1 MLRVPP
7 RVRSQV
13 SPAGTYTFNVLDVNN
28 CPVTTAPVTI
38 TPPTPVVAAAAV
50 TSNYNGSQV
59 SCFGLSDGVITVT
72 ASGGT
77 GTLQYTFDQIPANTS
92 GQFSGIFSGVPAGV
106 GYTFTVRDVNNCSIV
121 TVPINVTQPVAINAS
136 GVVSSNYNGED
147 ITCVGAADGAIL
159 ITANDGTGAYTYKLD
174 QAPSNTT
181 GDATGNYT
189 GLSAGSYTV
198 TVRDANNCFVVTA
211 PIIIT
216 SPPVLT
222 ATAAVTSN
230 YNGRQI
236 SCNGASDGIITVTPG
251 GGVPGYT
258 FVLVEMPANVSGAAT
273 GIFTGVPAG
282 TYTIEVRDLN
292 LCQRITT
299 AVTVSEPAVLTATS
313 AVTSNY
319 NGEQISCNGASDG
332 IIKVTTSGGTTPYS
346 FVLVEIPG
354 NVTGCS
360 YWYLHGYTRRHVYVQ
375 CVGCKQLSGNHITRN
390 RFRANTGC
398 SVSSGDK
405 QLQWIANQ
413 L

>member
-1 MLRVPP
+1 VLTATSAVTSNFNGQQISCNGASDGTIKVTPTGGTVPYSYVLVEIP
-7 RVRSQV
+7 GNVTGAASGTFTGV
-13 SPAGTYTFNVLDVNN
+13 PAGTYTFNVLDVNN

-121 TVPINVTQPVAINAS
+121 TAPIDVTQPVAINAS

-258 FVLVEMPANVSGAAT
+258 FVLVEMPGNVSGAAT
-273 GIFTGVPAG
+273 GIFH
-282 TYTIEVRDLN
+282 R
-292 LCQRITT
+292 
-299 AVTVSEPAVLTATS
+299 S
-313 AVTSNY
+313 
-319 NGEQISCNGASDG
+319 
-332 IIKVTTSGGTTPYS
+332 SG
-346 FVLVEIPG
+346 
-354 NVTGCS
+354 
-360 YWYLHGYTRRHVYVQ
+360 RHVY
-375 CVGCKQLSGNHITRN
+375 H
-390 RFRANTGC
+390 
-398 SVSSGDK
+398 
-405 QLQWIANQ
+405 
-413 L
+413 